1 MAQQRIGPPAVVV
14 GIGLTGLGMVRSLRD
29 RRNQISMPITA
40 IDSDLRQATAY
51 TRLCSKVHCADV
63 DGEGLVDCLIEQGRR
78 RAERPVLLLSQ
89 DLAVLTVARHQH
101 TLSSFYRFLVPSP
114 EVTNLLMDKS
124 RFGEYAIGH
133 GFNVPR
139 TFAINSADDLA
150 PALAG
155 LTFPC
160 VLKPIYR
167 NSAWSEHGY
176 PKGFVC
182 ATAAELRAAYEQVCA
197 VQDNFV
203 AQEWIP
209 GNDADIYFCLAY
221 FDEQSRPVATFTGRK
236 LRQWPLDAGNTS
248 MAEASGIPIIKQ
260 ETVRLFQSLR
270 FRGMGSVEFKR
281 DPRTGEFKIMEPTV
295 GRANLQSETATANGV
310 NLTWIAYANLAGL
323 ESGPLRGRRR
333 SAVWVN
339 EYTDLQSGLARV
351 RRGDLSFG
359 SWVHS
364 YRRPRYYAWFSWSDP
379 MPAVVMGL
387 RLARKAVIRGVQ
399 SIFGRSTRPESSGA
413 ETVPELSAPSLGPQ
427 R

>member
-1 MAQQRIGPPAVVV
+1 
-14 GIGLTGLGMVRSLRD
+14 
-29 RRNQISMPITA
+29 
-40 IDSDLRQATAY
+40 
-51 TRLCSKVHCADV
+51 
-63 DGEGLVDCLIEQGRR
+63 
-78 RAERPVLLLSQ
+78 
-89 DLAVLTVARHQH
+89 
-101 TLSSFYRFLVPSP
+101 
-114 EVTNLLMDKS
+114 
-124 RFGEYAIGH
+124 
-133 GFNVPR
+133 
-139 TFAINSADDLA
+139 
-150 PALAG
+150 
-155 LTFPC
+155 
-160 VLKPIYR
+160 
-167 NSAWSEHGY
+167 
-176 PKGFVC
+176 
-182 ATAAELRAAYEQVCA
+182 
-197 VQDNFV
+197 
-203 AQEWIP
+203 
-209 GNDADIYFCLAY
+209 
-221 FDEQSRPVATFTGRK
+221 
-236 LRQWPLDAGNTS
+236 
-248 MAEASGIPIIKQ
+248 
-260 ETVRLFQSLR
+260 
-270 FRGMGSVEFKR
+270 
-281 DPRTGEFKIMEPTV
+281 MEPTV